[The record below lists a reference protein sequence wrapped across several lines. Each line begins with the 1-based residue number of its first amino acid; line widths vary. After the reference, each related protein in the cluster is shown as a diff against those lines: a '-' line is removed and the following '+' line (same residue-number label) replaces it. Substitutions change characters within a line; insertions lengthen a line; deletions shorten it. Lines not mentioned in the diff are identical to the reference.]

1 MVYFLFLFFFFFK
14 LQVQSWDWAT
24 SRQSWTAYPTGKLT
38 RTCPMPTTPPP
49 PTARTHEE
57 QRTST
62 LLSFYS
68 LLCTSL
74 LPSTFNLHFI
84 IKNAVRVGSGGRMG
98 GQILSFSSLSPR
110 RELAI
115 SSPLR
120 LLSPTPRS
128 CPLVLFLV
136 GFFFVFSAVTPRT
149 SLCHCYMQ
157 VRVCGES
164 GDQLG
169 WEGEGEKGLTESE
182 DVLCIHLLWW
192 YS

>member
-1 MVYFLFLFFFFFK
+1 
-14 LQVQSWDWAT
+14 
-24 SRQSWTAYPTGKLT
+24 
-38 RTCPMPTTPPP
+38 MPTTPPP

-136 GFFFVFSAVTPRT
+136 GFFFCLLSCYTKDKFV
-149 SLCHCYMQ
+149 SLLHASTCLWGKRGPVG
-157 VRVCGES
+157 VRGR
-164 GDQLG
+164 G
-169 WEGEGEKGLTESE
+169 
-182 DVLCIHLLWW
+182 
-192 YS
+192 